1 MYIIFSIMF
10 FVAGLILIDDFNK
23 AIIMFGLA
31 GLFGLVDA
39 IYSIGRKIEIFTD
52 QQRMIEQ
59 QNKQK

>member
-10 FVAGLILIDDFNK
+10 FVAGIILIDDFNK
-23 AIIMFGLA
+23 AVIMFGLA
-31 GLFGLVDA
+31 GLFELVDA
-39 IYSIGRKIEIFTD
+39 IYSIGRKIEQFID

>member
-1 MYIIFSIMF
+1 MF
-10 FVAGLILIDDFNK
+10 FVAGIILIDDFNK
-23 AIIMFGLA
+23 AVIMFGLA

-52 QQRMIEQ
+52 QQRIIEQ